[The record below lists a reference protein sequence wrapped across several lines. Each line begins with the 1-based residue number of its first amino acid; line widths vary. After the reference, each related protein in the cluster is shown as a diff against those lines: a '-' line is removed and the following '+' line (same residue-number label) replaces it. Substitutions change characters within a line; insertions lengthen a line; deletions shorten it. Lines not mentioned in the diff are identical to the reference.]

1 MSRSRKLLT
10 AIAILTLGIVLSWP
24 FRQTQESSDSSAHNV
39 DDFPRAINGDPITM
53 DSSGSEP
60 HELDVPVAPAHVSA
74 RMASTN
80 DSPEPPSN
88 QALESFDLANHPAMQ
103 SHPIVSHEDDSSP
116 DIGATSGVA
125 RPAYSVAEIESGS
138 NTPDDWPQE
147 VLHVVCNGDT
157 LERLAERYL
166 DDPGRGLEIF
176 DLNRDQLS
184 NPYLLPIGVELR
196 IPAQE
201 SRPVD

>member
-10 AIAILTLGIVLSWP
+10 AIAILTLGLILSWP
-24 FRQTQESSDSSAHNV
+24 FRQTQDPSDPTAHSV
-39 DDFPRAINGDPITM
+39 DDVPRAINGDPITI
-53 DSSGSEP
+53 DTSVSEP

-80 DSPEPPSN
+80 DSPEPSSS
-88 QALESFDLANHPAMQ
+88 QGLESFDLANHPAMQ
-103 SHPIVSHEDDSSP
+103 SHPATSHEGDHSP
-116 DIGATSGVA
+116 ATVATSSDA
-125 RPAYSVAEIESGS
+125 RPAYSVAEMESGS

-166 DDPGRGLEIF
+166 DDPGRALEIF

-201 SRPVD
+201 SRPLD